1 MTLKFSSGYK
11 KSNVNKFAFPKTWP
25 NITYTDGTITITDN
39 SDTPQ
44 SVTYT
49 GTRTETTYN
58 GVEYYLYDM

>member
-1 MTLKFSSGYK
+1 MTLKYSSYH
-11 KSNVNKFAFPKTWP
+11 KSNNITKYAFPKTWP
-25 NITYTDGTITITDN
+25 NITYNDGTITITDN

-58 GVEYYLYDM
+58 EVEYYLYTM